1 MERYRPTAR
10 LNPVNQ
16 DIQTYVQEGNVS
28 PFTPHF
34 DIHLH
39 ASTHQE
45 WYQISQWETPLLTQM
60 KSSNRNLTP
69 PAVS

>member
-45 WYQISQWETPLLTQM
+45 
-60 KSSNRNLTP
+60 
-69 PAVS
+69 